1 MDFIVGTFRHP
12 LLYTLT
18 FTPPS
23 TLNIKSSFDAAG
35 GHSWLALSP
44 NHKFLYTTCW
54 TSPPQVAA
62 YDLSSGVPKLI
73 NTAPVATLSG
83 YVTVTPDNRY
93 LLSVGGPGGEVFAL
107 ERDGSIGRCV
117 QTLQLRETGNENQGQ
132 RIGVAHGDFGGLRHG
147 AHSVDICQDGKT
159 AYIADIGANCIWSFH
174 IPESPTSR
182 TEEGGETR
190 VLIPMYKHP
199 SPRPTD
205 GPRHAFPHPNGKVLY
220 CVQEHS
226 NMVDAFSLRAD
237 GSIHKHISGVKIIP
251 DDKDPKDFWA
261 DEVRLSM
268 TSSVPKYL
276 YASTRGL
283 EKSTKGYV
291 TVFRLDAEGHID
303 ENVVDMYETETSGG
317 LANAIEP
324 APRGGE
330 DTEYLALTDSEQG
343 FVSILAFGE
352 TEGKIK
358 EVAKVQLQ
366 GDKGEQ
372 EVIAAATA
380 VWL

>member
-23 TLNIKSSFDAAG
+23 TLDIKSSSDATG

-44 NHKFLYTTCW
+44 DHKFLYTTCW

-62 YDLSSGVPKLI
+62 YDLSSDKPKLI

-107 ERDGSIGRCV
+107 GRDGSIGKCV
-117 QTLQLRETGNENQGQ
+117 QTLQLRRTGDEDLGQ

-147 AHSVDICQDGKT
+147 AHSVDISPDGKT
-159 AYIADIGANCIWSFH
+159 AYIADIGANGIWSFH
-174 IPESPTSR
+174 ISEFPTSQ
-182 TEEGGETR
+182 TWEGGETQ
-190 VLIPMYKHP
+190 VLETMYRHA
-199 SPRPTD
+199 SPRATD
-205 GPRHAFPHPNGKVLY
+205 GPRHALPHPNGKVLY

-226 NMVDAFSLRAD
+226 SMVDAFSLLAD
-237 GSIHKHISGVKIIP
+237 GSIDKHLGGVKIIP

-261 DEVRLSM
+261 DEVRLSR
-268 TSSVPKYL
+268 TSSPPKYL

-291 TVFRLDAEGHID
+291 AVFRLDDEGHIN
-303 ENVVDMYETETSGG
+303 EEIMDMYETETSGG

-324 APRGGE
+324 APRGG
-330 DTEYLALTDSEQG
+330 DGIEYIALTDSEQG
-343 FVSILAFGE
+343 FVSILAFTE
-352 TEGKIK
+352 AEGKIK
-358 EVAKVQLQ
+358 QVAKVKLTEDN
-366 GDKGEQ
+366 GNE
-372 EVIAAATA
+372 EVIGAATA